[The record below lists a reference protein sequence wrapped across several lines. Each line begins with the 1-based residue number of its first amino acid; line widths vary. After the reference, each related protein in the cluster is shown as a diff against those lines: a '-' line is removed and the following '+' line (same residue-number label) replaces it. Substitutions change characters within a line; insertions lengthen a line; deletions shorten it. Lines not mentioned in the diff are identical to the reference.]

1 VLGSGLICG
10 SRRSFV
16 RGKLKRPSPALVVA
30 CIALFVALGPA
41 AYAANTIFS
50 TDIVDGEVKTV
61 DLGDE
66 AVTNPKLAL
75 NSVGTGR
82 VIDNSLTSADLKG
95 ADVKGGKVS
104 FSLGAVANG
113 RCADFS
119 VATAGAKTGEGVVFS
134 LQAAA
139 PQGMLFYGVRVPV
152 DNQVT
157 LKLCNLTGGISP
169 AISNLPVR
177 VMTFG

>member
-1 VLGSGLICG
+1 
-10 SRRSFV
+10 
-16 RGKLKRPSPALVVA
+16 
-30 CIALFVALGPA
+30 
-41 AYAANTIFS
+41 
-50 TDIVDGEVKTV
+50 
-61 DLGDE
+61 
-66 AVTNPKLAL
+66 
-75 NSVGTGR
+75 
-82 VIDNSLTSADLKG
+82 
-95 ADVKGGKVS
+95 
-104 FSLGAVANG
+104 
-113 RCADFS
+113 
-119 VATAGAKTGEGVVFS
+119 VVFS